1 MIPTVLKVALLV
13 GAVLLVL
20 LIAGAT
26 WWVVRRKQRPATSKF
41 GFRADLHQAAAPSRP
56 PLVVKQDETFIK
68 TEKFIRKRGERIAD
82 VLVDYA
88 TVKGL
93 KWGVYTARPRPNACV
108 WWIGDKYPSA
118 PKTVIAAVHVGL
130 GTVHG
135 FRSKVV
141 VLNEASEVESL
152 TRALGRAAK
161 PRATPGRSDGWNMP
175 IAFPGFPLRPGDGIE
190 ITELRAP
197 GAESPAE

>member
-1 MIPTVLKVALLV
+1 MNPTVLKVALLV
-13 GAVLLVL
+13 GGVLLVL
-20 LIAGAT
+20 LVAGAI
-26 WWVVRRKQRPATSKF
+26 WWYVRRRRRQATSKF
-41 GFRADLHQAAAPSRP
+41 GFRADSQPAADPSRP
-56 PLVVKQDETFIK
+56 PLAVKQDETVIK
-68 TEKFIRKRGERIAD
+68 TEKFIRKRGERIAE

-93 KWGVYTARPRPNACV
+93 KWGVYMARPRSNSCV
-108 WWIGDKYPSA
+108 WWIGDRYPSA

-141 VLNEASEVESL
+141 VLSEASEVDSL
-152 TRALGRAAK
+152 ARALGRAAK

-190 ITELRAP
+190 ITVLRTP
-197 GAESPAE
+197 GADTAD